1 LDIFLARQPI
11 LDRNRNLFGYE
22 LLYRSSLENR
32 FDVSVTR
39 DHAAASVIGNSTF
52 VMGLEELTGNHLAF
66 LNVSRRVL
74 ESDTLSL
81 LPHDRVVIELLE
93 DIPPEPSV
101 IEACRGL
108 KERGFRLALDDY
120 VFDDDRES
128 LLDLVDIVKL
138 DWLELAEHERA
149 IIVHE
154 MRERGIIALAEKV
167 ESWTDFADGVQ
178 MGCSYFQGFFFAQP
192 EMIHQNDTAAAKA
205 NCLRLLREVHR
216 GDLQV
221 TRIEEVL
228 KSDLSLSY
236 KLLKY
241 INSAAIGLRT
251 QVTSIPHALVLLGE
265 RRFRQ
270 WATLATMANIGIDRP
285 SELLIQA
292 AVRGYMCESL
302 AERFELTL
310 RSQELFLLGMF
321 SLLDAF
327 TSRPM
332 NDVLETLQLSQEVE
346 HALLGEANVFGDVLE
361 CVTAWERADGTT
373 LGAVMP
379 RLGVSL
385 DDLCQHYQGALQWV
399 ESESHMRAA

>member
-221 TRIEEVL
+221 TRIEEVAPR
-228 KSDLSLSY
+228 S
-236 KLLKY
+236 
-241 INSAAIGLRT
+241 
-251 QVTSIPHALVLLGE
+251 
-265 RRFRQ
+265 RRFPTRSSFSASADFDSGRP
-270 WATLATMANIGIDRP
+270 WPPWPTSASTGRAN
-285 SELLIQA
+285 S
-292 AVRGYMCESL
+292 S
-302 AERFELTL
+302 
-310 RSQELFLLGMF
+310 
-321 SLLDAF
+321 
-327 TSRPM
+327 SRPPFAGICA
-332 NDVLETLQLSQEVE
+332 SRSP
-346 HALLGEANVFGDVLE
+346 NV
-361 CVTAWERADGTT
+361 
-373 LGAVMP
+373 
-379 RLGVSL
+379 S
-385 DDLCQHYQGALQWV
+385 
-399 ESESHMRAA
+399 S